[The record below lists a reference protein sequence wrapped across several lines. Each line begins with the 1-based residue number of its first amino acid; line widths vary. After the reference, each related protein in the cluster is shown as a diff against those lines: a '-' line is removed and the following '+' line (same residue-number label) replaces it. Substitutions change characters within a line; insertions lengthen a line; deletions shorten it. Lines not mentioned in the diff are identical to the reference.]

1 MALLDVDEA
10 TERFKKKLE
19 EGYFDDKGLSDEE
32 IQTMM
37 KALVDADKESEDD
50 YEPPDDEYDDGYKD
64 GYKAMQDKINAAI
77 AEIEGKYRVILKGTP
92 KDYWAVRWNDCLDE
106 VLQIIDKYKAESE
119 EV

>member
-10 TERFKKKLE
+10 TERFRKKLD

-77 AEIEGKYRVILKGTP
+77 AEIENKALDSTKYVACGLYGAI
-92 KDYWAVRWNDCLDE
+92 D
-106 VLQIIDKYKAESE
+106 IINKHISRKE
-119 EV
+119 